1 MTNVTP
7 PRRVQFDRHGG
18 PEVFDVVSQELP
30 DTGADEVQVRVIAAG
45 LNPIDAAIAA
55 DPQVA
60 DAYGVTLP
68 AGNGNDFSG
77 RVVEVGRDVDEFG
90 VGDLVFG
97 GCRMAAQSDYLVAPA
112 SEVLPVPDGL
122 GMEQAACLD
131 IAARTAMA
139 TVQAM
144 NTQSE
149 DTVLVSAA
157 AGGVGLLTAQLA
169 QRIGAV
175 VVGTASDEHHG
186 VLSDLGIL
194 PVTYGEGLLE
204 RVRAAA
210 PEGVDVVLDHAGRET
225 LEVAVELGVPAHRVN
240 TLVDGAFAVE
250 HGFST
255 YGYADGSVDDVR
267 TVASFIAI
275 GEVDVPI
282 AGRYLLDRVREAY
295 ERLLEGHVVGKLVL
309 TTEEPTRA
317 EHPEAAT

>member
-131 IAARTAMA
+131 IAAKTAMA

-144 NTQSE
+144 NIQSE

-186 VLSDLGIL
+186 VLSDLG
-194 PVTYGEGLLE
+194 
-204 RVRAAA
+204 
-210 PEGVDVVLDHAGRET
+210 
-225 LEVAVELGVPAHRVN
+225 VPAHRVN

-267 TVASFIAI
+267 TVASFIAN